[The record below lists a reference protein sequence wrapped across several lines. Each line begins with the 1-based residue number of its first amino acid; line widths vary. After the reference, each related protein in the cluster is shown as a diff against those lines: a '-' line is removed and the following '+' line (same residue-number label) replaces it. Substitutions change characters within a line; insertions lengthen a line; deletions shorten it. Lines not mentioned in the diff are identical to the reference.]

1 MNLIT
6 KTNAII
12 ELRYLEQ
19 PLSKL
24 RQRTRAAY
32 LRVAE
37 SLQRD
42 SQLLPVTVVPAEKE
56 THRWILIDGHLRV
69 GALRTLGADTVQAEV
84 WSCDISTA
92 LILLMTS
99 TQQRHW
105 EVIEQARLLD
115 VLHNECGLSQAK
127 IANSIARDVSWVS
140 RRLSLVKD
148 ISPKA
153 FAAYSEGKIATW
165 ALNRVIQPLA
175 RANSEHADQLIHYL
189 YDTTQSTRELQ
200 KFFEHYQRSN
210 LSIRQ
215 KMVEN
220 PELFFKTLEAK
231 HIEKEAQILAAGPEG
246 RWLNGLRFVQ
256 QKVQELKS
264 LVKTVFYPGQEKSQQ
279 ALLKKNF
286 WQTQKSFREFE
297 TTSQELIHVN
307 TARTSNDSDA
317 KK

>member
-1 MNLIT
+1 MNAIT
-6 KTNAII
+6 KTNATI
-12 ELRYLEQ
+12 ELCYLDQ

-24 RQRTRAAY
+24 RYRTRAAY
-32 LRVAE
+32 LCVAE

-56 THRWILIDGHLRV
+56 TKRWILIDGHLRV

-92 LILLMTS
+92 LILLMTT

-105 EVIEQARLLD
+105 EAIEQARLLD
-115 VLHNECGLSQAK
+115 VLHTECGLSQVK
-127 IANSIARDVSWVS
+127 IAASIARDVSWVS
-140 RRLSLVKD
+140 RRLALVKD

-165 ALNRVIQPLA
+165 TLSRVIQPLA
-175 RANSEHADQLIHYL
+175 RANSAHADRLINYL
-189 YDTTQSTRELQ
+189 YCRTQSTRQLQ

-210 LSIRQ
+210 MSIRQ
-215 KMVEN
+215 KMAEN

-231 HIEKEAQILAAGPEG
+231 YIENETKILAEGPEG
-246 RWLNGLRFVQ
+246 QWLSGLRFVE
-256 QKVQELKS
+256 QKLKELKS
-264 LVKTVFYPGQEKSQQ
+264 LAKTIFYPGQDKSQQ
-279 ALLKKNF
+279 ELLKKNF
-286 WQTQKSFREFE
+286 CQTQKSFREFE
-297 TTSQELIHVN
+297 TTIEELIHVN
-307 TARTSNDSDA
+307 ITRSSDDIDA